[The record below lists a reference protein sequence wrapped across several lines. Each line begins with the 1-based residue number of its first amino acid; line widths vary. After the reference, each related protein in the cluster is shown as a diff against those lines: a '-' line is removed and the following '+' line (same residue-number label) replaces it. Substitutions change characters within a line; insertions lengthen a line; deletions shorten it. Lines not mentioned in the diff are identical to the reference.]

1 MEVENHVTHSLY
13 ARIATSVQAQ
23 NLRAYTGGL
32 KCQHWFGKWATHTH
46 RQPVV
51 IGPPTRPTQQEDID
65 SI

>member
-1 MEVENHVTHSLY
+1 MEVENLVTHSLY

-23 NLRAYTGGL
+23 KLRAYTGGL

-51 IGPPTRPTQQEDID
+51 IVK
-65 SI
+65 